1 MNSLHKFM
9 YTHAMIQQDST
20 SLIQLIDFMREKR
33 PEVYQHSI
41 RVAML
46 AERIAA
52 EMNLKACEKEN
63 LLRGCFLHDLGKIML
78 PLDMLEQAA
87 PLTPHQWRIIKLH
100 PQVGA
105 DLLHSISE
113 FDESVIEVILHHHE
127 RWDGQGY
134 PHGLKEQDIPL
145 LARICSVA
153 DAFDAM
159 MCVRPYRK
167 SLTLEQVRQEL
178 WRNSAIQ
185 FDPVITRL
193 TLELLESDKSYFGFM
208 QER

>member
-1 MNSLHKFM
+1 MSSLQKFIDNQVM
-9 YTHAMIQQDST
+9 VQQDST
-20 SLIQLIDFMREKR
+20 SLIQLINFMRAKR
-33 PEVYQHSI
+33 PEVYRHSI

-46 AERIAA
+46 AERIAT
-52 EMNLKACEKEN
+52 EMNLEECDKEN

-78 PLDMLEQAA
+78 PLDVLEQAA
-87 PLTPHQWRIIKLH
+87 PLTPRQWKIIKLH

-105 DLLHSISE
+105 DLLHNISE
-113 FDESVIEVILHHHE
+113 FEEPVIEVILYHHE

-134 PHGLKEQDIPL
+134 PYGLREQDIPL

-159 MCVRPYRK
+159 MSARPYRQ
-167 SLTLEQVRQEL
+167 SLPLEQIKQEL
-178 WRNSAIQ
+178 WRNRAIQ
-185 FDPVITRL
+185 FDPDITRL
-193 TLELLESDKSYFGFM
+193 TLELLESDTSYFEFF